1 MFGLVGF
8 LFSAAYLG
16 ARYISSETAQAAVKA
31 RDSRVHTDMNRQREL
46 EHLSWGNTEYD
57 RKRFAEL
64 LGRDDFAFENASL
77 SEREYAV
84 WKIAQKEGWVYSKK
98 PGVGNHLP
106 DNCYGYDPSK
116 DESYN
121 RLVRRI

>member
-31 RDSRVHTDMNRQREL
+31 RDSQVHTDMDRQREL
-46 EHLSWGNTEYD
+46 ENLSWGNTDYD
-57 RKRFAEL
+57 RSRFTKL
-64 LGRDDFAFENASL
+64 LGRDNFAFENASL

-84 WKIAQKEGWVYSKK
+84 WQIAQKEGWVYTKN

-121 RLVRRI
+121 RLIRRI

>member
-16 ARYISSETAQAAVKA
+16 ARYISSATAQAEVKA
-31 RDSRVHTDMNRQREL
+31 RDSRSNTNFERQMEL
-46 EHLSWGNTEYD
+46 KHLSWGNTEYD
-57 RKRFAEL
+57 RKRFSEL

-77 SEREYAV
+77 SEREYAI
-84 WKIAQKEGWVYSKK
+84 WKIAQKEGWVYTKSS
-98 PGVGNHLP
+98 PSHLP
-106 DNCYGYDPSK
+106 DSCYGYDLSK